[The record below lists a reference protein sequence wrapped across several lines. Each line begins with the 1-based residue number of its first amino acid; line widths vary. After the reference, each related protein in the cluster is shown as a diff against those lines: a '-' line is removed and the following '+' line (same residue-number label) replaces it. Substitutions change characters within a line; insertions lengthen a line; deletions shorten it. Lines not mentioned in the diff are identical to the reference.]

1 MHEDAFISARDAAE
15 LLGVKLS
22 TLYAYASRGLV
33 KSRGSSRTE
42 GHFYDRADLERLHAR
57 SLARK
62 GHTAVAASALRWG
75 EPVLDSAI
83 TAIDERGPRFRG
95 ELATDLVERGC
106 SFEQAAELLWTGT
119 LPAAPPRWRERAQR
133 TLRPV
138 PERPL
143 STMLTVLARAA
154 AEERF
159 EALEHGAELERARGL
174 LVRLARHVGPAPV
187 RAASSIAA
195 TVARAL
201 GLDGSPEVT
210 RAVDAALVLLADH
223 ELNVSSFAARVT
235 ASAGSGLVASWLAGF
250 AALTGARH
258 GGASGLVEA
267 WVREVGSAARVPR
280 ALARMTAN
288 GVVIEGFR
296 HTLYPAGDP
305 RTGPLLEMARQIGRR
320 CADVRVIDAAIRY
333 FEPRGGKPNVD
344 VGLAALSAALG
355 APAGTGTVLF
365 AVGRS
370 AGWVAHILEQ
380 RDAGYLL
387 RPRARYVG
395 V

>member
-1 MHEDAFISARDAAE
+1 MHEGAFVSADEAAA
-15 LLGVKLS
+15 LLGVKLT

-33 KSRGSSRTE
+33 KSRGPSRTE
-42 GHFYDRADLERLHAR
+42 GHFYDRADLERLLAR
-57 SLARK
+57 SRARK

-95 ELATDLVERGC
+95 QLATELVRAGRT
-106 SFEQAAELLWTGT
+106 FEQVAELLWTGK
-119 LPAAPPRWRERAQR
+119 LPAVTPRWREGASVTIRA
-133 TLRPV
+133 V
-138 PERPL
+138 PGRPL
-143 STMLTVLARAA
+143 STLFGVLSRAA
-154 AEERF
+154 AEEAF
-159 EALEHGAELERARGL
+159 EPLEKNAELERARAIL
-174 LVRLARHVGPAPV
+174 LRLARHLGPRVV
-187 RAASSIAA
+187 RSGASVAA

-201 GLDGSPEVT
+201 GLTDSAEVT
-210 RAVDAALVLLADH
+210 QAIDAALVLLADH
-223 ELNVSSFAARVT
+223 ELNVSSFATRVT
-235 ASAGSGLVASWLAGF
+235 ASAGSGLAASWLAGF

-258 GGASGLVEA
+258 GGASSIVEA
-267 WVREVGSAARVPR
+267 WVRDVGSAARVPR
-280 ALARMTAN
+280 ALARMTAR
-288 GVVIEGFR
+288 GDAIEGFR

-305 RTGPLLEMARQIGRR
+305 RAAPLLELARTLGRR
-320 CADVRVIDAAIRY
+320 NAQVRVIDAAILQLA
-333 FEPRGGKPNVD
+333 PRGGRPNVD

-355 APAGTGTVLF
+355 APAGTGTLLF

-380 RDAGYLL
+380 REAGPLL

>member
-1 MHEDAFISARDAAE
+1 MHEDAFVSADEAAK

-33 KSRGSSRTE
+33 KSRGPSRTE
-42 GHFYDRADLERLHAR
+42 GHYYDRADLERLLAR
-57 SLARK
+57 SRARK

-95 ELATDLVERGC
+95 QLATELVSAGK
-106 SFEQAAELLWTGT
+106 SFEQVAELLWTGK
-119 LPAAPPRWRERAQR
+119 LPAETPRFREVVTQS
-133 TLRPV
+133 TRPASG
-138 PERPL
+138 RPL
-143 STMLTVLARAA
+143 ATLFAVLSREAA
-154 AEERF
+154 SEQF
-159 EALEHGAELERARGL
+159 EALERAAELERARGL
-174 LVRLARHVGPAPV
+174 LMRLARHVGPVPV
-187 RAASSIAA
+187 RAGPSVAA
-195 TVARAL
+195 TVVRAL
-201 GLDGSPEVT
+201 GLDASAEVT
-210 RAVDAALVLLADH
+210 RAIDTALILLADH

-235 ASAGSGLVASWLAGF
+235 ASAGSGLAASWLAGF

-258 GGASGLVEA
+258 GGASGVVEA
-267 WVREVGSAARVPR
+267 WVREIGSAARASR
-280 ALARMTAN
+280 ALARMTAR
-288 GVVIEGFR
+288 GHAIEGFR

-305 RTGPLLEMARQIGRR
+305 RTTPLLQMARQIGGKSPG
-320 CADVRVIDAAIRY
+320 VRVIEAAIRY

-355 APAGTGTVLF
+355 APAGTGTLLF

-380 RDAGYLL
+380 REAGYLL

-395 V
+395 A